1 MISIQN
7 LTFGYR
13 GSKKKVFQDFNLS
26 IESSGIY
33 GLLGRNA
40 TGKSTLLYLLSG
52 MLRPKEGEVR
62 IGGYS
67 TKEMSK
73 QLLEKLYLVTEEFEL
88 PLITLRKYVA
98 LYSPYYK
105 NFSQEIMDACV
116 KEFELDYDQK
126 LCSLSMGTKK
136 KAMMSFALATN
147 TELLLM
153 DEPTNGL
160 DIPSKR
166 QFRKVIANC
175 MNEQRTIV
183 ISTHQVHDVENL
195 LDHIVMIGEN
205 GLLLNAS
212 NEEIA
217 AQYTFGTHPQ
227 GEVLYSERSVDGP
240 LCVAR
245 REEGEDETPVN
256 IELLFEYLT
265 SKK

>member
-7 LTFGYR
+7 LSFGYR
-13 GSKKKVFQDFNLS
+13 GSKRNVFENFDLK

-33 GLLGRNA
+33 GLLGKNA
-40 TGKSTLLYLLSG
+40 TGKSTLLYLLCG
-52 MLRPKEGEVR
+52 LLRPKAGVVCVGGET
-62 IGGYS
+62 
-67 TKEMSK
+67 TKETTK
-73 QLLEKLYLVTEEFEL
+73 QLLEKLYLVPEEFEL
-88 PLITLRKYVA
+88 PDLTLRKYIA
-98 LYSPYYK
+98 LYGPYYK
-105 NFSQEIMDACV
+105 NFSQEIMDSCV

-126 LCSLSMGTKK
+126 LCGLSMGTKK
-136 KAMMSFALATN
+136 KALMSFALAAN

-175 MNEQRTIV
+175 MNEHRTII

-195 LDHIVMIGEN
+195 LDHIIVIGNE

-212 NEEIA
+212 EEEIA
-217 AQYTFGTHPQ
+217 AQYTFGTDPQ
-227 GEVLYSERSVDGP
+227 GEVLYSERTIDGM
-240 LCVAR
+240 VHIAR
-245 REEGEDETPVN
+245 RSEGEDETPVN

-265 SKK
+265 ARK